1 MTDLHLH
8 TFFSYDGREEME
20 NYVKAAVG
28 AGKKR
33 IGFSEHYDYNCFLTG
48 DDTPLCDLDRYKAKT
63 EELKEKYAGKIDI
76 LFGVE
81 FGFSREAVPHY
92 REMTEKYR
100 FDYVINSAHVVGE
113 KDCYYNE
120 YCRGL
125 TKEQAYGRYL
135 EKVLE
140 SVAADYPYQIVG
152 HIGYPSRYA
161 PFGDRRMLYA
171 DHAAMFDKI
180 LKAIVARGVCLELNT
195 STKSETEFLPDKSIA
210 ERYIELGGR
219 EFTFGSDAHD
229 LKRFGEKEDKVKAFL
244 SERGMVSRYFVGGKK
259 FTEDE

>member
-1 MTDLHLH
+1 M
-8 TFFSYDGREEME
+8 
-20 NYVKAAVG
+20 
-28 AGKKR
+28 
-33 IGFSEHYDYNCFLTG
+33 
-48 DDTPLCDLDRYKAKT
+48 
-63 EELKEKYAGKIDI
+63 
-76 LFGVE
+76 
-81 FGFSREAVPHY
+81 
-92 REMTEKYR
+92 
-100 FDYVINSAHVVGE
+100 
-113 KDCYYNE
+113 
-120 YCRGL
+120 
-125 TKEQAYGRYL
+125 
-135 EKVLE
+135 
-140 SVAADYPYQIVG
+140 AADYPYQIVG

-244 SERGMVSRYFVGGKK
+244 SERGMGFPLLCRREKIYGGRMK
-259 FTEDE
+259 FALFFIFALFSYGHVFMCG